1 MSGVRALELG
11 VYRQALDWLA
21 DEDRAAAAAVLAEV
35 ELGRTLATVTTEET
49 SAEWAPGERGRAE
62 AEEAQR
68 WRDVMRARQRWAAGG
83 CR

>member
-1 MSGVRALELG
+1 MTGVRALEIG
-11 VYRQALDWLA
+11 VYAEAAEWLRE
-21 DEDRAAAAAVLAEV
+21 EDAAARAATLAEV